1 MKRPKKRARVGG
13 FPPGIRRRRKTTI
26 KPETLKLR
34 PYARLLTMLGDQ
46 LIKNERIAL
55 VELIK
60 NAYDAD
66 ADRVEVRFEDFKS
79 DLTHDANSRIV
90 VRDDGAGM
98 TPDIVRNEWMNPAAP
113 TKYLAKRAGRRK
125 TPGKGRVVQ
134 GEKGIGRFA
143 ILKLGKVVTVTTR
156 PRGVD
161 LESRLTYD
169 FARFDDDFVS
179 ENDEQ
184 KDIFLDE
191 IGIEFSQAAPTLLPG
206 AQHGTVIE
214 IQNLK
219 GAWNDGIVMD
229 LCRDVSNLTDPVSR
243 LTRKESP
250 DRFEVAVFCNGERRF
265 VDAEDAESL
274 KALIDDKA
282 VLKIDGRFHSSEGIF
297 SFDLNDDAGEI
308 ALRDP
313 KITALWVW
321 RQRFDRKRRT
331 GTAGQMPILFP
342 SEAHAGEAPSESARF
357 VCGNFTFHFNIF
369 DFSRAIGGRHEL
381 NQKEKDRLKG
391 HRIYLYR
398 DDVRVYPYGDPDD
411 DWLNIDVTRGTGRAG
426 DFFSNDQIV
435 GWIDITQEGNPKLR
449 DKTNREGLIETGGAS
464 RDLVFLVQLFLSYV
478 KQYPFLR
485 HQQKQRQRST
495 ARFVRDEVVAQSLA
509 ELKEGLSKH
518 GRKGQAADVARIET
532 AYQREK
538 AYLSQRA
545 ETVEDLA
552 GVGLSVEM
560 ASHDI
565 MLLLDRALQIGG
577 RLAKMAGTAGKEEF
591 RMQADMLVGVLQQVV
606 DGMRDVQIL
615 FKSSRRRRKMQ
626 KIEPVLDKIHRI
638 YETLLDQRD
647 IRYQKDTTDG
657 SPLVANTTDGVIMQV
672 LINLFDNAAYWLETV
687 DPSRRE
693 IRVTVDGDQ
702 NELIFSDSG
711 PGIDPED
718 LPYIFEP
725 FYSGKGQEGRGL
737 GLYIARQLLERH
749 DYRIAVADDHQ
760 NILPGTNFVVS
771 FVKEDS

>member
-1 MKRPKKRARVGG
+1 M
-13 FPPGIRRRRKTTI
+13 
-26 KPETLKLR
+26 KPETLRLR

-66 ADRVEVRFEDFKS
+66 AERVEVRFEGFNP
-79 DLTHDANSRIV
+79 DLTHAADSRIV
-90 VRDDGAGM
+90 VRDDGVGM
-98 TPDIVRNEWMNPAAP
+98 TPAVVRNEWMNPAAP
-113 TKYLAKRAGRRK
+113 TKYIAKSEGRRT
-125 TPGKGRVVQ
+125 TPGKGRIIQ

-143 ILKLGKVVTVTTR
+143 ILKLGRVITVTTR
-156 PRGVD
+156 TRGAGT
-161 LESRLTYD
+161 ENRLIYD
-169 FARFDDDFVS
+169 FAQFDDDFVS
-179 ENDEQ
+179 ENKKPKE
-184 KDIFLDE
+184 IFLDQ
-191 IGIEFSQAAPTLLPG
+191 IGIEFSQSDPEVLPG
-206 AQHGTVIE
+206 KQHGTVIE
-214 IQNLK
+214 IRNLK
-219 GAWNDGIVMD
+219 GAWNDRIVED
-229 LCRDVSNLTDPVSR
+229 LCSDVSNLTDPVSR
-243 LTRKESP
+243 IEHRKIT
-250 DRFEVAVFCNGERRF
+250 DRFEIVIFCNGERRF

-282 VLKIDGRFHSSEGIF
+282 VLKIKGGFHSSEGVF
-297 SFDLNDDAGEI
+297 SFDINGSADEI
-308 ALRDP
+308 TLQDP
-313 KITALWVW
+313 KIAGLWVW
-321 RQRFDRKRRT
+321 RERFVRPRGD
-331 GTAGQMPILFP
+331 GGAEQMPIP
-342 SEAHAGEAPSESARF
+342 SRPESGAGDSGNIRSTDMDASST
-357 VCGNFTFHFNIF
+357 CGDFTFHFNIF
-369 DFSRAIGGRHEL
+369 DFSRAIGGPYALSQKEKNRKEKSRYEL
-381 NQKEKDRLKG
+381 NQKEKKQLKK

-398 DDVRVYPYGDPDD
+398 DGVRVYPYGDPDD

-435 GWIDITQEGNPKLR
+435 GWIDITQEGNPNLR
-449 DKTNREGLIETGGAS
+449 DKTNREGLIETGGGS

-485 HQQKQRQRST
+485 HQHKQRQRGT
-495 ARFVRDEVVAQSLA
+495 TRFVRDEVVAQSLA

-518 GRKGQAADVARIET
+518 GRKGQAADVTRIET

-577 RLAKMAGTAGKEEF
+577 QLAKMASTAGKEEF
-591 RMQADMLVGVLQQVV
+591 RMLADMLVGVLQQVV
-606 DGMRDVQIL
+606 DGMGDVQIL
-615 FKSSRRRRKMQ
+615 FKSSRRRRKVQ

-638 YETLLDQRD
+638 YETLLDQRG
-647 IRYQKDTTDG
+647 IRYRKDTTGG

-693 IRVTVDGDQ
+693 IRVTVDGDRG
-702 NELIFSDSG
+702 ELIFSDSG

-718 LPYIFEP
+718 LPYIFDP
-725 FYSGKGQEGRGL
+725 FYTGKGQEGRGL

-749 DYRIAVADDHQ
+749 DYRIAVADDRQ
-760 NILPGTNFVVS
+760 SILPGANFVIS

>member
-1 MKRPKKRARVGG
+1 M
-13 FPPGIRRRRKTTI
+13 TI
-26 KPETLKLR
+26 KTLKLR

-66 ADRVEVRFEDFKS
+66 AERVEVRFEDFNP
-79 DLTHDANSRIV
+79 DLTPAVDSRIV

-98 TPDIVRNEWMNPAAP
+98 TPDVVQNEWMNPAAP

-125 TPGKGRVVQ
+125 TRDKGRVVQ

-156 PRGVD
+156 PRGAD

-184 KDIFLDE
+184 KEIFLDE
-191 IGIEFSQAAPTLLPG
+191 IGIGFSQAAPRLLPG
-206 AQHGTVIE
+206 VQHGTVIE
-214 IQNLK
+214 ISNLK
-219 GAWNDGIVMD
+219 GAWNDGIVKD
-229 LCRDVSNLTDPVSR
+229 LCRDVSDLTDPVSR
-243 LTRKESP
+243 INRREST
-250 DRFEVAVFCNGERRF
+250 DHFEIAVFCNDERRF
-265 VDAEDAESL
+265 ADAEDAESL
-274 KALIDDKA
+274 KVLIDEKA
-282 VLKIDGRFHSSEGIF
+282 VLKIEGGF
-297 SFDLNDDAGEI
+297 YPSKSVFAFDINGVADEI
-308 ALRDP
+308 TLQDP
-313 KITALWVW
+313 KIAGLWVW
-321 RQRFDRKRRT
+321 RQRFGRT
-331 GTAGQMPILFP
+331 LHDGGAEQMPIPFW
-342 SEAHAGEAPSESARF
+342 SESGEGGSIRSTDMGVPF
-357 VCGNFTFHFNIF
+357 TCGDFTFHFNIF
-369 DFSRAIGGRHEL
+369 DFSRAIGGPHEL
-381 NQKEKDRLKG
+381 NQKEKNRLKK

-435 GWIDITQEGNPKLR
+435 GWIDITQEGNPNLR

-509 ELKEGLSKH
+509 ELKEDLSKH
-518 GRKGQAADVARIET
+518 GRRGQAADVARIET

-538 AYLSQRA
+538 AHLSQRA
-545 ETVEDLA
+545 ETAEDLA

-565 MLLLDRALQIGG
+565 MLLLDRAVQIGG
-577 RLAKMAGTAGKEEF
+577 RLARMAGTAGKEEF

-638 YETLLDQRD
+638 YEALLDQRG
-647 IRYQKDTTDG
+647 IRYRKDTTDG

-693 IRVTVDGDQ
+693 IRVTVDGDR

-749 DYRIAVADDHQ
+749 DYRIATSEDDRKA
-760 NILPGTNFVVS
+760 LPGANFVVS
-771 FVKEDS
+771 FVKENA